1 MNSDIVDIKQYENAF
16 STMCN
21 TEINALPYL
30 KKKKIVN
37 MITFCNW
44 SSFHSKPI
52 MEL

>member
-30 KKKKIVN
+30 KKKKKSTRLHFVIDLPFILN
-37 MITFCNW
+37 
-44 SSFHSKPI
+44 
-52 MEL
+52 L